1 MAILSATGRSKHP
14 DAAIAVNEAV
24 TQAMSKLG
32 NNPPSLALVFA
43 SVSYDQQ
50 RLLSSLRSALPAGV
64 KVVGCSDAGEITE
77 NGPEKKSI
85 ALMLLSV
92 PTLKIYTAVA
102 GDIAADAEA
111 AGRDIATQIQTQAG
125 GRPKVFF
132 MMPDGLV
139 GDGAAIVKGVQ
150 SVFGSTY
157 RFVGGSAGDDFLFR
171 KTYQYHGETVY
182 SGTIVAVG
190 IDGDIAS
197 GIGVRHGW
205 KAFGITHKVTKAKG
219 NIVYEIDHLPAISI
233 YEEYFGK
240 ENSDLLKV
248 GSLARL
254 SLTYPL
260 GMQVADSPEWLIR
273 DPLSVDDNGA
283 ITCAAA
289 IPQGAEIQIM
299 LGGKEEAIAAA
310 EQAAS
315 QAMSELGAH
324 VPKAII
330 NFNCIAR
337 SRLFG
342 LHASDETQAIINA
355 IGPGTPLLGFYTYGE
370 QAPLGD
376 QMKSCQT
383 GFHNETAVI
392 LVLGE

>member
-1 MAILSATGRSKHP
+1 MALLSATGRSKHP
-14 DAAIAVNEAV
+14 DATVAANEAV
-24 TQAMSKLG
+24 TQALNKLG
-32 NNPPSLALVFA
+32 KNPPSLALLFA

-50 RLLSSLRSALPAGV
+50 RLLRSFRSALPADV
-64 KVVGCSDAGEITE
+64 QLVGCSDAGEITE
-77 NGPEKKSI
+77 EGPEKKSV
-85 ALMLLSV
+85 ALMLISA

-102 GDIAADAEA
+102 GDIATDPEA

-125 GRPKVFF
+125 GKPKVFF
-132 MMPDGLV
+132 MLPDGLD

-150 SVFGSTY
+150 SVFGVNY

-171 KTYQYHGETVY
+171 KTYQYHQDKVH
-182 SGTIVAVG
+182 SGTIVGVG
-190 IDGDIAS
+190 IDGDVAA

-205 KAFGITHKVTKAKG
+205 KAFGISHKVTKAKG
-219 NIVYEIDHLPAISI
+219 NVVYEIDHQPAISI

-240 ENSDLLKV
+240 DNADLLKV

-254 SLTYPL
+254 SLTFPL
-260 GMQVADSPEWLIR
+260 GMQVPESHEWLIR

-299 LGGKEEAIAAA
+299 LGGKEEAIAASQEA
-310 EQAAS
+310 AKQALAD
-315 QAMSELGAH
+315 LGNH

-342 LHASDETQAIINA
+342 LHAGEETKTIISA
-355 IGPGTPLLGFYTYGE
+355 VGSGTPLIGCYTYGE
-370 QAPLGD
+370 QAPLGED
-376 QMKSCQT
+376 VKTCQT
-383 GFHNETAVI
+383 GFHNETTVI